1 MKASVTWFDEI
12 EKRKDHLITLRREI
26 HRHPELSFHEQRS
39 AEVVAHH
46 LRNAGLDVRSGI
58 AGTGV
63 IAVLR
68 GENPGRTIAW
78 RADIDAL
85 PLAEKSDVPW
95 ISVNPGVM
103 HACGHDGHTAIAVIL
118 AEILAAHRDESPGTA
133 VFVFQPAEE
142 IGSGAKAMI
151 EAGALENPRI
161 DAVFGLHLVT
171 KLSAGKIALRAGPIL
186 AAADY
191 FTVEVKGRG
200 GHGALPHQTIDP
212 IPVAARIVLG
222 MENLIAREVPSRE
235 AVVLTVGQISA
246 GSTHNIIPGTADIR
260 GTLRTLNPQ
269 LRRRLKERLPGLVS
283 SLAQAFLAQAELRYE
298 NEAVPAVINDVAE
311 TTRARRAAV
320 AVLGEESVSQAE
332 VAMTSDDMGAFLE
345 RRPGCYFLAG
355 IGPASGVPPPHHS
368 PQFVMN
374 EDGLVPALC
383 TAVAVMELALG
394 GREGA

>member
-1 MKASVTWFDEI
+1 MASSFASFPEI
-12 EKRKDHLITLRREI
+12 DKHKDNLIALRRDL
-26 HRHPELSFHEQRS
+26 HWHPELSFQEHRT
-39 AEVVAHH
+39 AGIVVHR
-46 LRNAGLDVRSGI
+46 LRAAGLEVCSGI

-63 IAVLR
+63 VAFLR
-68 GENPGRTIAW
+68 GEKPGRTIAW
-78 RADIDAL
+78 RADMDAL
-85 PLAEKSDVPW
+85 PLAERSNLPYASL
-95 ISVNPGVM
+95 IPGVM
-103 HACGHDGHTAIAVIL
+103 HACGHDGHMAIAVTM
-118 AEILAAHRDESPGTA
+118 AEILAVHRDELPGTA

-161 DAVFGLHLVT
+161 DAIFGLHLVT

-191 FTVEVKGRG
+191 FTIEVQGRG

-246 GSTHNIIPGTADIR
+246 GSTHNIIPGSANIR
-260 GTLRTLNPQ
+260 GTLRTLNPE
-269 LRRRLKERLPGLVS
+269 LRNQLKERLPGLVS

-298 NEAVPAVINDVAE
+298 NETVPAVINDVAE
-311 TTRARRAAV
+311 TARARRAAV
-320 AVLGEESVSQAE
+320 EVLGEEAVNEADF
-332 VAMTSDDMGAFLE
+332 AMTSDDMGAFLE

-355 IGPASGVPPPHHS
+355 IGPASGVPTPHHS

-374 EDGLVPALC
+374 EDGLMPALR
-383 TAVAVMELALG
+383 TALAIMHSALS
-394 GREGA
+394 A